1 MKLYRIGVVAG
12 LIAGALALSACSSS
26 KSSSTKSSSASS
38 SGAAAAITC
47 STGKLN
53 GAGSTAQ
60 ANAMTAWITA
70 YQKAC
75 TGSTI
80 NYNGTGSGAGVT
92 SFNAGQVDF
101 AGSDAA
107 LNASAGE
114 VSAAQKRCASTPL
127 NLPMVVGPIALAYK
141 LAGVDKLILNGDVTA
156 KIFLGKITTWN
167 DPANA
172 ALNPGATLPS
182 TKITPAYRSDSSGT
196 TKNFENW
203 LAATAPT
210 VFTSKPDKDSSKAG
224 FAGVGKSGSTGVAA
238 AISSTSGAIGYV
250 EYSYAVSGGLSTAQV
265 DNGGG
270 AVELSPAT
278 ASAAALAAKVVGTGS
293 DLALQL
299 DYATKTPGAYPV
311 ILVTYEI
318 VCTKYSSATTGTFV
332 KNFLTYTSTG
342 GQTGLPALGYA
353 PLPADLQT
361 KVQASVATIS

>member
-1 MKLYRIGVVAG
+1 MKLYRVSLVAG
-12 LIAGALALSACSSS
+12 VIAGAIALSACSSS
-26 KSSSTKSSSASS
+26 KSSTTTTS
-38 SGAAAAITC
+38 SGASGTAAAPTC

-60 ANAMTAWITA
+60 GNAMTAWITA

-75 TGSTI
+75 TGATV

-107 LNASAGE
+107 LNPAAGE
-114 VSAAQKRCASTPL
+114 TAAAQKRCSSTPL
-127 NLPMVVGPIALAYK
+127 NLPMVVGPIALAYN
-141 LAGVDKLILNGDVTA
+141 LSGVSKLILTGDVTA

-167 DPANA
+167 DAAIA

-182 TKITPAYRSDSSGT
+182 TKITPVYRSDSSGT

-238 AISSTSGAIGYV
+238 AISSTPGAIGYD
-250 EYSYAVSGGLSTAQV
+250 EYSYAVSGGLSTAEI

-270 AVELSPAT
+270 AVALSPAT
-278 ASAAALAAKVVGTGS
+278 ASAAALSATVTGTGS
-293 DLALQL
+293 DLTLQL
-299 DYATKTPGAYPV
+299 DYATKTPGAYPI

-332 KNFLTYTSTG
+332 KNFLNYTSTG
-342 GQTGLPALGYA
+342 GQAGLPALGYA
-353 PLPADLQT
+353 PLPAGLQT